1 LSTWA
6 PFTYLGIE
14 INKMGSGVPGL
25 LDGGS
30 DAAAYQLISHDPD
43 AVDLEPISEAV
54 ADGVDS
60 HSGGNDD
67 DDDGRPNGLS
77 DGYNQHAP
85 HLNNHDSIVNNE
97 STDESH
103 SRHPNHQHHNHLQP
117 HHPRPA
123 LSCEPDGP
131 SSQTGELA
139 GVYLGILNL
148 FTTLP
153 QFVGT
158 FISTI
163 VFAVLEPGKSPELA
177 KGAPPHEHH
186 PTHGP
191 NAIAVCL
198 FIGALSTL
206 VAAYAT
212 TRLRHIH

>member
-14 INKMGSGVPGL
+14 INKMGSGAPGL
-25 LDGGS
+25 LGSGS

-43 AVDLEPISEAV
+43 AVDLEPISEGV
-54 ADGVDS
+54 ADEVDG
-60 HSGGNDD
+60 HSVGNADG
-67 DDDGRPNGLS
+67 GRPNGLS
-77 DGYNQHAP
+77 DGHNHHAP
-85 HLNNHDSIVNNE
+85 HLNNDHTINNNE

-103 SRHPNHQHHNHLQP
+103 SRNPNQQHLNHLQL
-117 HHPRPA
+117 HYPRPA
-123 LSCEPDGP
+123 LSSDPDGP

-198 FIGALSTL
+198 CIGALSTL